1 MGPEVIENE
10 SAKDKM
16 YIEGEGTN
24 WVGSGT
30 GRRNWS
36 NIRTLKSI
44 KLIVGRIHSFAPSLI
59 TILFSNNSSCF

>member
-36 NIRTLKSI
+36 NIRTL
-44 KLIVGRIHSFAPSLI
+44 
-59 TILFSNNSSCF
+59 N